1 MQWLRQRIR
10 NWLNYNE
17 VELDS
22 SHGHEP
28 HNPIR
33 QDSMFNVNFY
43 NAIGGNILEV
53 RRYDPKLDQNHYN
66 LYVIPDGDDFSQRCA
81 EIISLEIMKS

>member
-10 NWLNYNE
+10 NWLNQDEIEQE
-17 VELDS
+17 VLS
-22 SHGHEP
+22 SQP
-28 HNPIR
+28 HNPIH
-33 QDSMFNVNFY
+33 QDSLFNVNFY